1 MKLNRREFL
10 RAMTI
15 STAGAAVWGINPAFS
30 SGSAWALPG
39 GDIRYLVKI
48 FFTGGADALAWTPYD
63 LPSVR
68 ARRSTIEAPASS
80 FIDLGHEYVKLSGEL
95 ANLYTRWGDR
105 MAIFPGTV
113 GEVGGSGSHA
123 VARQNEAT
131 GSSPSDGQS
140 VMGRMLVELA
150 KSEPSPFLGWTFSST
165 DAFHL
170 ASRTLTPVVAPAD
183 LSTYNFL
190 PYDLKGLGRN
200 RFQGAALQEAKL
212 QILYQT
218 HLMGSALDTTAVPD
232 TVAGQRVKASF
243 EAIHASMDAVR
254 TAHQEHGTRS
264 VQYPDTDFGKQLKSI
279 ATLLDAGMGRC
290 FYLPAPGAHDTHQGQ
305 RGSVVRYQASFTA
318 GLDAFLT
325 DLAATG
331 NLDKTVIMCIGE
343 FGRQIT
349 ENSSGGT
356 DHGRGQSA
364 FLIGGRI
371 HGGLYGP
378 VASED
383 ELATSYA
390 MPARFSQRNIVFEI
404 AEKMGLD
411 PHIVLP
417 NQNFARTPIGCWRQ
431 A

>member
-15 STAGAAVWGINPAFS
+15 STAGAAVWGVNPAFS
-30 SGSAWALPG
+30 PASAWAMPS
-39 GDIRYLVKI
+39 GDIRYLIKI

-68 ARRSTIEAPASS
+68 ARRPNIAEPSSS
-80 FIDLGHEYVKLSGEL
+80 FINVGHEYVKLSGRL
-95 ANLYTRWGDR
+95 ADLYTNWGDH

-113 GEVGGSGSHA
+113 GEMGSSGSHA
-123 VARQNEAT
+123 VARQNEAN
-131 GSSPSDGQS
+131 GSSSSDGQS
-140 VMGRMLVELA
+140 VMGRMLVEIA
-150 KSEPSPFLGWTFSST
+150 RSEPSPFLGWTFSST

-183 LSTYNFL
+183 LSSYSFL
-190 PYDLKGLGRN
+190 PYDLKGLGGN
-200 RFQGAALQEAKL
+200 KFKGAALQQAKL

-218 HLMGSALDTTAVPD
+218 HLMGGTLETAAVPATTAGHATKSAFSALH
-232 TVAGQRVKASF
+232 GSL
-243 EAIHASMDAVR
+243 DAVR
-254 TAHQEHGTRS
+254 KAQQDHGIRS
-264 VQYPDTDFGKQLKSI
+264 VQYPNTDFGRQLKSV

-305 RGSVVRYQASFTA
+305 RVNVGRYQEQFSA
-318 GLDAFLT
+318 GLNAFLG

-331 NLDKTVIMCIGE
+331 NLDRTVIMCIGE

-371 HGGLYGP
+371 VGGLYGP
-378 VASED
+378 IATED
-383 ELATSYA
+383 EVSTGHA
-390 MPARFSQRNIVFEI
+390 MPTKFSQRNFGFEI
-404 AEKMGLD
+404 AQKMGLD
-411 PHIVLP
+411 PDIILP
-417 NQNFARTPIGCWRQ
+417 NRNFVRAPTGCWRQ